1 MIELKEHLEA
11 ILCPDFAN
19 AIMKCVR
26 LGDPDDL
33 SGGRASIVIPYLKTD
48 RQGNK
53 PLLRLEFQDGSSIV
67 EEKLEALYLFTYS
80 KYVIQYA
87 DNTKKRF
94 IKYDERLK
102 EHLKRTQDIVF
113 YIPDKHAIFIFEG
126 WRTKA
131 FIVKSINTEKR
142 ANNLKA
148 PFLVRLKAKMEK
160 NAQGLAYPSIAYEL
174 GNSVE
179 IKKECLA
186 SLELLKQHFLWRL
199 GETKTSPLYPLSY
212 IPPQEED
219 ESNASGPQQD
229 DDLLSSFDF

>member
-19 AIMKCVR
+19 AIVKCIKP
-26 LGDPDDL
+26 GDPDDL

-48 RQGNK
+48 KQGNK

-67 EEKLEALYLFTYS
+67 EENVEALYLFTYS
-80 KYVIQYA
+80 KYVLLYS

-94 IKYDERLK
+94 IKYVEELK
-102 EHLKRTQDIVF
+102 EHIKRTQDIVF

-126 WRTKA
+126 WRSKA
-131 FIVKSINTEKR
+131 FIVKSINTEKK
-142 ANNLKA
+142 AKNLKA
-148 PFLVRLKAKMEK
+148 PFLVRLKATMEK

-212 IPPQEED
+212 IQREED
-219 ESNASGPQQD
+219 ESNASDLQQD
-229 DDLLSSFDF
+229 DDLSLSDF